1 MQRLA
6 CPERDDWRLTAE
18 QTGFEFHTIDL
29 RTGKDSAIPDS
40 RGKYGPLWSPD
51 GKFLM
56 AATGDI
62 GNLLLFD
69 FKSQKWS
76 ELAKGAFVNW
86 EWSQD
91 AKYVYCVDSGPGEPR
106 ALRIRVADKHAEI
119 ITGLKNIR
127 RLDDTSAGGY
137 WAGVAPDGSLLLARD
152 IGTQEIYAL
161 NVKWP

>member
-1 MQRLA
+1 
-6 CPERDDWRLTAE
+6 
-18 QTGFEFHTIDL
+18 
-29 RTGKDSAIPDS
+29 
-40 RGKYGPLWSPD
+40 
-51 GKFLM
+51 M

-76 ELAKGAFVNW
+76 ELAKGTFVNW
-86 EWSQD
+86 EWSRD

-106 ALRIRVADKHAEI
+106 ALRIRVADKHPEV

-127 RLDDTSAGGY
+127 RVDDSSLGF
-137 WAGVAPDGSLLLARD
+137 WAGVAPDGSLLLPRD

-161 NVKWP
+161 KVKWP